1 LNVRNL
7 GNYNIIKRIG
17 LGGLSEIFLAEVAE
31 GRGMLNQRVVIKK
44 LLPHL
49 TDKQKLKNLIKREA
63 LLLSSLNH
71 ANIVKVL
78 DAGVDSQGNYYMVQ
92 EYIDGYELREIIDL
106 VRETGEPLPGSI
118 LYYLT
123 DQILRA
129 LVHLHELSNSAGHS
143 YYLVHRDIS
152 PTNIMVTSSGNVK
165 LLDFGLAK
173 KAVDITVGGNLTGKL
188 PYMSPEQLMGRPID
202 PRSDIFSLGTV
213 LYELASG
220 KYRFNAKNDLL
231 IMQKIKNQQ
240 FTSLSEL
247 DTNLPPEFIQI
258 IEGAMAHNLGYRY
271 RSCRE
276 MFHDLSKLPI
286 SYPEFMDGR
295 EELADFLDYNFG
307 ATKIQLAPDMAANI
321 ELTLET
327 TIPNKSVGLNRDEMA
342 QYQRDL
348 NNVET
353 VILSSITRPNSKI
366 DNFDLDTLETRI
378 LGKNMRNEFEEDY
391 QGKKISEIHPLLD
404 DKPIKKVESSEL
416 FNKKLLKFII
426 AITVL
431 AAAAIIPYYI
441 YIQEEVVETPK
452 ELKLHGK
459 PDGARVFINDQEV
472 GKLPMKINLEEI
484 QEKRLKLEVKY
495 KNYFPWQKIYLL
507 SEYIPKSKKINL
519 RKYVLEL
526 KLLSDYPGMRIKIDA
541 DEDKMKKTKN
551 RRKKKEEWLYLPLII
566 KDLEPGS
573 LFEATV
579 LWKKKKYPLKIN
591 LPKQSYHQLKIT
603 PQLLK

>member
-1 LNVRNL
+1 MNVRNL

-17 LGGLSEIFLAEVAE
+17 LGGLSEIFLAEINA
-31 GRGMLNQRVVIKK
+31 GRGMLNQKVVIKK

-49 TDKQKLKNLIKREA
+49 TDKPKLKNLIKREA

-78 DAGVDSQGNYYMVQ
+78 DAGVDGEGHYYMVQ

-106 VRETGEPLPGSI
+106 VRETGEILPGSI

-129 LVHLHELSNSAGHS
+129 LVHLHELSNSAGQS
-143 YYLVHRDIS
+143 YNLVHRDIS
-152 PTNIMVTSSGNVK
+152 PTNIMVSTSGNVK

-231 IMQKIKNQQ
+231 IMQKIKKQQ
-240 FTSLSEL
+240 FTSLVEL

-258 IEGAMAHNLGYRY
+258 IEGAMAYELDCRY

-276 MFHDLSKLPI
+276 MFHDFSKLPI
-286 SYPEFMDGR
+286 RYPEFMDGR
-295 EELADFLDYNFG
+295 DELADFLDYNFG
-307 ATKIQLAPDMAANI
+307 ATKIQLAPDMEENI

-327 TIPNKSVGLNRDEMA
+327 TIPQKSIEMNRNEMA
-342 QYQRDL
+342 KYRQDL

-353 VILSSITRPNSKI
+353 VILNSITQPDSKI

-378 LGKNMRNEFEEDY
+378 LGKNMKNEFEEDY
-391 QGKKISEIHPLLD
+391 KGKKISEIHPLLD
-404 DKPIKKVESSEL
+404 DKPVKKVENSEL
-416 FNKKLLKFII
+416 FNQKLLKFII

-431 AAAAIIPYYI
+431 ATAVIIPYYI
-441 YIQEEVVETPK
+441 YNQKEVVEQPK
-452 ELKLHGK
+452 ELQLLGK
-459 PDGARVFINDQEV
+459 PEGARVFINDREV
-472 GKLPMKINLEEI
+472 GKLPIKINLKEI
-484 QEKRLKLEVKY
+484 RGKKLKLEIKNE
-495 KNYFPWQKIYLL
+495 NYFPWQKTYLL
-507 SEYIPKSKKINL
+507 SEHIPKSKKINL

-526 KLLSDYPGMRIKIDA
+526 RLLSDYPGMRVKIDS
-541 DEDKMKKTKN
+541 DTD
-551 RRKKKEEWLYLPLII
+551 KKKAKSRRNKKGEWLYLPLII